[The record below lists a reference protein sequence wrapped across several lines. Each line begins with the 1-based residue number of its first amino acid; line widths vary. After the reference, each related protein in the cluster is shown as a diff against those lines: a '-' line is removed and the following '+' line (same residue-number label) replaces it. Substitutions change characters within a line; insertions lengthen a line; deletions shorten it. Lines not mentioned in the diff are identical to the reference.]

1 LPSESNA
8 LQVCPTKFLYQV
20 TMNTSELQLGSN
32 SLREKIQADM
42 KDAMRAREAARL
54 SAIRLLMAAIKQKE
68 VDERVLLD
76 DAAVLALVDKLLKQ
90 RRDSLGQFEAAG
102 RMDLADKERAEIA
115 VLSGY
120 LPSQM
125 GDEEIRPLV
134 RGAIDAVS
142 GQAVGGQLMGKVMAL
157 LKPQLAG
164 KADMSRVS
172 AIVKEILSA

>member
-1 LPSESNA
+1 M
-8 LQVCPTKFLYQV
+8 T
-20 TMNTSELQLGSN
+20 TSDSQIAGQ
-32 SLREKIQADM
+32 SLKEKIQEDM
-42 KDAMRAREAARL
+42 KVAMRAREAERL

-68 VDERVLLD
+68 VDERVALD
-76 DAAVLALVDKLLKQ
+76 DPAVLSLVDKLLKQ

-102 RMDLADKERAEIA
+102 RTDLADKERAEIA
-115 VLSGY
+115 VLSAY

-125 GDEEIRPLV
+125 GDDEIRALV
-134 RGAIDAVS
+134 REAINAVS

-172 AIVKEILSA
+172 GIVKESLSS